1 MEDTGPNFLDVFLRY
16 YRILMRQKWLIV
28 GITGI
33 VTVVTVAFAII
44 SIKLPPEKSPLPNVY
59 TAEAVIFVLQN
70 EQDGISDSILNA
82 LGLAQPGRQV
92 TGFSNG
98 DMILE
103 ILNSRTIMDRLIA
116 EFKLAD
122 RFEVADTRKSVMR
135 QSLASNFRFDYSRNT
150 GSLKLS
156 FSDTDPVF
164 ARDIVNRTVALLDE
178 WFVLNRGLAKQKTKQ
193 NLEEKLTEVRATI
206 DSLQTRLKN
215 LQKKYGVLNAQELG
229 VTQAE
234 SLANLRSQLIM
245 KEIEIKNYLIYARI
259 DDPHLQQLNEE
270 LRNLQDLISKNQ
282 TSVPSVSPGE
292 GDAQR
297 NIADVAQEFSLLTN
311 ELDIQQR
318 IYNTLSPQYEAI
330 KLTPESEPIFQVFE
344 LAEVPDVKSGPKR
357 SKLVVM
363 AFAGSLCFSIALALS
378 INAISDWK
386 KQLAD
391 RGKRTKAEAAAVP

>member
-1 MEDTGPNFLDVFLRY
+1 
-16 YRILMRQKWLIV
+16 MRRKWLII
-28 GITGI
+28 GITGF
-33 VTVVTVAFAII
+33 VTLATVAFAIV
-44 SIKLPPEKSPLPNVY
+44 SIKLPPEESPLPNVY

-70 EQDGISDSILNA
+70 DQDGISDSILGA
-82 LGLAQPGRQV
+82 LGLAQPGRQAS
-92 TGFSNG
+92 GFSNG

-103 ILNSRTIMDRLIA
+103 ILNSRTIKDRLIA
-116 EFKLAD
+116 DFKLAG
-122 RFEVADTRKSVMR
+122 RSEVPDTRKSALR
-135 QSLASNFRFDYSRNT
+135 QSLANNFRFDYARNT

-178 WFVLNRGLAKQKTKQ
+178 WFVLNRGMAKQKTKQ

-206 DSLQTRLKN
+206 DSLQNRLKG

-234 SLANLRSQLIM
+234 SLANLRSQQIM
-245 KEIEIKNYLIYARI
+245 KEIEIKNYLIYAKI

-292 GDAQR
+292 ENAQR

-344 LAEVPDVKSGPKR
+344 LAEIPDIKSGPKR
-357 SKLVVM
+357 SKLVM
-363 AFAGSLCFSIALALS
+363 EAFAGSLCFSIALSLS
-378 INAISDWK
+378 LNAISEWK
-386 KQLAD
+386 KQLAE
-391 RGKRTKAEAAAVP
+391 KSKKAKAGAVAVP